1 MEKKNNQMVDKEKE
15 LKNVAPDTD
24 VAPDVTDASS
34 FQGGPSHTSSNRQQ
48 MRLINR
54 IDYYKWKINLLTE
67 LISVERENLEKSRD
81 KRTDAYKERQ
91 RRKIFPLKLKA
102 SDVDEAVEEL
112 YGRDIEK
119 FDKRQKLNFREYRQN
134 LRRAEGLLNPDGTLK
149 RFELD
154 AEGNEIP
161 FENVLSAESQELLK
175 AFEVSQAEQ
184 RAAFMEGLRVKA
196 VAAVGEG
203 AADAEDIY
211 EAARLEDETALESF
225 VAEENAKIEKRM
237 EKYVEATQF
246 KINRYNEKLLSMQEK
261 LAELMAEEEAKFGVE
276 LPSDVILRLDRLT
289 MEFGGLKAVNN
300 LSFDVK
306 KGEIFGL
313 IGPNGAG
320 KTTVFNC
327 ITQFYKPTGGLIYY
341 RNRED
346 KVIVLNK
353 YQVHDVIKTGI
364 VRTFQNVEVIYEL
377 SILDNLLIA
386 AHTQYKSNIFAQ
398 MFNTK
403 GVKQEEA
410 VNRPATVPNE
420 ATSAEASD
428 IYGGAWVIIDDSAD
442 ERQKADLLRFIAI
455 CDWGVEKGIISRSTA
470 DSYLI
475 SAYAMS
481 SFIALDVFMTGID
494 RLADKEITREAFL
507 EAMESAPIN
516 VPISGGVNYAN
527 GQRIGLDG
535 MSFVK
540 YVRPTEAGAAASTG
554 TFVNVVGMQSID
566 QILGELDDA
575 E

>member
-203 AADAEDIY
+203 TADAEDIY

-225 VAEENAKIEKRM
+225 VAEENSRIEKRM
-237 EKYVEATQF
+237 EKYVEATQQ

-276 LPSDVILRLDRLT
+276 LPADVILRLDRLI

-403 GVKQEEA
+403 GVRQEEA
-410 VNRPATVPNE
+410 VNRKKALKVLEYCGLLDKKDLPPVGLP
-420 ATSAEASD
+420 
-428 IYGGAWVIIDDSAD
+428 YGVLKRI
-442 ERQKADLLRFIAI
+442 E
-455 CDWGVEKGIISRSTA
+455 
-470 DSYLI
+470 
-475 SAYAMS
+475 
-481 SFIALDVFMTGID
+481 
-494 RLADKEITREAFL
+494 LARTL
-507 EAMESAPIN
+507 M
-516 VPISGGVNYAN
+516 
-527 GQRIGLDG
+527 
-535 MSFVK
+535 
-540 YVRPTEAGAAASTG
+540 AGASLIILDEPAAGLNDNETIELAQMIRRIRDEFNVTIFLVEHDMGLVMDICEHICAISFGKKLAYG
-554 TFVNVVGMQSID
+554 TPQEIQANPVVQEAY
-566 QILGELDDA
+566 LGTNEVKKEA
-575 E
+575 QNG

>member
-15 LKNVAPDTD
+15 LKSVAPDTD

-203 AADAEDIY
+203 TADAEDIY

-276 LPSDVILRLDRLT
+276 LPSDVILRLDRLI

-403 GVKQEEA
+403 GVRQEEA
-410 VNRPATVPNE
+410 VNRKKALKVLEYCGLLDKKDLPPVGLP
-420 ATSAEASD
+420 
-428 IYGGAWVIIDDSAD
+428 YGVLKRI
-442 ERQKADLLRFIAI
+442 E
-455 CDWGVEKGIISRSTA
+455 
-470 DSYLI
+470 
-475 SAYAMS
+475 
-481 SFIALDVFMTGID
+481 
-494 RLADKEITREAFL
+494 LARTL
-507 EAMESAPIN
+507 M
-516 VPISGGVNYAN
+516 
-527 GQRIGLDG
+527 
-535 MSFVK
+535 
-540 YVRPTEAGAAASTG
+540 AGASLIILDEPAAGLNDNETIELAQMIRRIRDEFNVTIFLVEHDMGLVMDICEHICAISFGKKLAYG
-554 TFVNVVGMQSID
+554 TPQEIQANPVVQEAY
-566 QILGELDDA
+566 LGTNEVKKEA
-575 E
+575 QNG

>member
-154 AEGNEIP
+154 AEGNEIT

-184 RAAFMEGLRVKA
+184 RAAFIEGLRVKA

-225 VAEENAKIEKRM
+225 VAEENSRIEKRM
-237 EKYVEATQF
+237 EKYVEATQQ

-276 LPSDVILRLDRLT
+276 LPADVILRLDRLI

-403 GVKQEEA
+403 GVRQEEA
-410 VNRPATVPNE
+410 VNRKKALKVLEYCGLLDKKDLPPVGLP
-420 ATSAEASD
+420 
-428 IYGGAWVIIDDSAD
+428 YGVLKRI
-442 ERQKADLLRFIAI
+442 E
-455 CDWGVEKGIISRSTA
+455 
-470 DSYLI
+470 
-475 SAYAMS
+475 
-481 SFIALDVFMTGID
+481 
-494 RLADKEITREAFL
+494 LARTL
-507 EAMESAPIN
+507 M
-516 VPISGGVNYAN
+516 
-527 GQRIGLDG
+527 
-535 MSFVK
+535 
-540 YVRPTEAGAAASTG
+540 AGASLIILDEPAAGLNDNETIELAQMIRRIRDEFNVTIFLVEHDMGLVMDICEHICAISFGKKLAYG
-554 TFVNVVGMQSID
+554 TPQEIQANPVVQEAY
-566 QILGELDDA
+566 LGTNEVKKEA
-575 E
+575 QNG

>member
-1 MEKKNNQMVDKEKE
+1 MVDKEKE

-34 FQGGPSHTSSNRQQ
+34 FQGDPSHPSSNRQQ

-81 KRTDAYKERQ
+81 NRTGAFKERQ

-134 LRRAEGLLNPDGTLK
+134 LRRAEGLLNTDGTLK

-161 FENVLSAESQELLK
+161 FEAKLSAESEELLK

-184 RAAFMEGLRVKA
+184 RAAFIEGLRVKA

-225 VAEENAKIEKRM
+225 VAEENSRIEKRM
-237 EKYVEATQF
+237 EKYVEATQQ

-276 LPSDVILRLDRLT
+276 LPADVILRLDRLI

-403 GVKQEEA
+403 GVRQEEA
-410 VNRPATVPNE
+410 VNRKKALKVLEYCGLLDKKDLPPVGLP
-420 ATSAEASD
+420 
-428 IYGGAWVIIDDSAD
+428 YGVLKRI
-442 ERQKADLLRFIAI
+442 E
-455 CDWGVEKGIISRSTA
+455 
-470 DSYLI
+470 
-475 SAYAMS
+475 
-481 SFIALDVFMTGID
+481 
-494 RLADKEITREAFL
+494 LARTL
-507 EAMESAPIN
+507 M
-516 VPISGGVNYAN
+516 
-527 GQRIGLDG
+527 
-535 MSFVK
+535 
-540 YVRPTEAGAAASTG
+540 AGASLIILDEPAAGLNDNETIELAQMIRRIRDEFNVTIFLVEHDMGLVMDICEHICAISFGKKLAYG
-554 TFVNVVGMQSID
+554 TPQEIQANPVVQEAY
-566 QILGELDDA
+566 LGTNEVKKEA
-575 E
+575 QNG

>member
-15 LKNVAPDTD
+15 LKSVAPDTD

-81 KRTDAYKERQ
+81 NRTGAFKERQ

-203 AADAEDIY
+203 TADAEDIY

-403 GVKQEEA
+403 GVRQEEA
-410 VNRPATVPNE
+410 VNRKKALKVLEYCGLLDKKDLPPVGLP
-420 ATSAEASD
+420 
-428 IYGGAWVIIDDSAD
+428 YGVLKRI
-442 ERQKADLLRFIAI
+442 E
-455 CDWGVEKGIISRSTA
+455 
-470 DSYLI
+470 
-475 SAYAMS
+475 
-481 SFIALDVFMTGID
+481 
-494 RLADKEITREAFL
+494 LARTL
-507 EAMESAPIN
+507 M
-516 VPISGGVNYAN
+516 
-527 GQRIGLDG
+527 
-535 MSFVK
+535 
-540 YVRPTEAGAAASTG
+540 AGASLIILDEPAAGLNDNETIELAQMIRRIRDEFNVTIFLVEHDMGLVMDICEHICAISFGKKLAYG
-554 TFVNVVGMQSID
+554 TPQEIQANPVVQEAY
-566 QILGELDDA
+566 LGTNEVKKEA
-575 E
+575 QNG

>member
-81 KRTDAYKERQ
+81 NRTGAFKERQ

-154 AEGNEIP
+154 AEGNEIT

-203 AADAEDIY
+203 TADAEDIY

-276 LPSDVILRLDRLT
+276 LPSDVILRLDRLI

-403 GVKQEEA
+403 GVRQEEA
-410 VNRPATVPNE
+410 VNRKKALKVLEYCGLLDKKDLPPVGLP
-420 ATSAEASD
+420 
-428 IYGGAWVIIDDSAD
+428 YGVLKRI
-442 ERQKADLLRFIAI
+442 E
-455 CDWGVEKGIISRSTA
+455 
-470 DSYLI
+470 
-475 SAYAMS
+475 
-481 SFIALDVFMTGID
+481 
-494 RLADKEITREAFL
+494 LARTL
-507 EAMESAPIN
+507 M
-516 VPISGGVNYAN
+516 
-527 GQRIGLDG
+527 
-535 MSFVK
+535 
-540 YVRPTEAGAAASTG
+540 AGASLIILDEPAAGLNDNETIELAQMIRRIRDEFNVTIFLVEHDMGLVMDICEHICAISFGKKLAYG
-554 TFVNVVGMQSID
+554 TPQEIQANPVVQEAY
-566 QILGELDDA
+566 LGTNEVKKEA
-575 E
+575 QNG

>member
-34 FQGGPSHTSSNRQQ
+34 FQGEPSHPSSNRQQ

-81 KRTDAYKERQ
+81 NRTGAFKERQ

-134 LRRAEGLLNPDGTLK
+134 LRRAEGLLNTDGTLK

-161 FENVLSAESQELLK
+161 FEAKLSAESEELLK

-184 RAAFMEGLRVKA
+184 RAAFIEGLRVKA

-225 VAEENAKIEKRM
+225 VAEENSRIEKRM
-237 EKYVEATQF
+237 EKYVEATQQ

-276 LPSDVILRLDRLT
+276 LPSDVILRLDRLI

-403 GVKQEEA
+403 GVRQEEA
-410 VNRPATVPNE
+410 VNRKKALKVLEYCGLLDKKDLPPVGLP
-420 ATSAEASD
+420 
-428 IYGGAWVIIDDSAD
+428 YGVLKRI
-442 ERQKADLLRFIAI
+442 E
-455 CDWGVEKGIISRSTA
+455 
-470 DSYLI
+470 
-475 SAYAMS
+475 
-481 SFIALDVFMTGID
+481 
-494 RLADKEITREAFL
+494 LARTL
-507 EAMESAPIN
+507 M
-516 VPISGGVNYAN
+516 
-527 GQRIGLDG
+527 
-535 MSFVK
+535 
-540 YVRPTEAGAAASTG
+540 AGASLIILDEPAAGLNDNETIELAQMIRRIRDEFNVTIFLVEHDMGLVMDICEHICAISFGKNLAYG
-554 TFVNVVGMQSID
+554 TPQEIQANPVVQEAY
-566 QILGELDDA
+566 LGTNEVKKEA
-575 E
+575 QNG

>member
-1 MEKKNNQMVDKEKE
+1 MEKMNNQMVDKEKE

-34 FQGGPSHTSSNRQQ
+34 FQGEPSHTSSNRQQ

-81 KRTDAYKERQ
+81 NRTGAFKERL

-102 SDVDEAVEEL
+102 SDTDEAVEEL

-161 FENVLSAESQELLK
+161 FEAKLLTESQELLK

-196 VAAVGEG
+196 VAAVGERS
-203 AADAEDIY
+203 ADAEDIY
-211 EAARLEDETALESF
+211 EAARLENEYLLENF
-225 VAEENAKIEKRM
+225 VAEENSRIEKRM
-237 EKYVEATQF
+237 EKYVEATQQ

-276 LPSDVILRLDRLT
+276 LPADVILRLDRLT

-403 GVKQEEA
+403 GVRQEEA
-410 VNRPATVPNE
+410 VNRKKALKVLEYCGLLDKKDLPPVGLP
-420 ATSAEASD
+420 
-428 IYGGAWVIIDDSAD
+428 YGVLKRI
-442 ERQKADLLRFIAI
+442 E
-455 CDWGVEKGIISRSTA
+455 
-470 DSYLI
+470 
-475 SAYAMS
+475 
-481 SFIALDVFMTGID
+481 
-494 RLADKEITREAFL
+494 LARTL
-507 EAMESAPIN
+507 M
-516 VPISGGVNYAN
+516 
-527 GQRIGLDG
+527 
-535 MSFVK
+535 
-540 YVRPTEAGAAASTG
+540 AGASLIILDEPAAGLNDNETIELAQMIRRIRDEFNVTIFLVEHDMGLVMDICEHICAISFGKKLAYG
-554 TFVNVVGMQSID
+554 TPQEIQANPVVQEAY
-566 QILGELDDA
+566 LGTNEVKKEA
-575 E
+575 QNG

>member
-154 AEGNEIP
+154 AEGNENT

-203 AADAEDIY
+203 TADAEDIY

-403 GVKQEEA
+403 GVRQEEA
-410 VNRPATVPNE
+410 VNRKKALKVLEYCGLLDKKDLPPVGLP
-420 ATSAEASD
+420 
-428 IYGGAWVIIDDSAD
+428 YGVLKRI
-442 ERQKADLLRFIAI
+442 E
-455 CDWGVEKGIISRSTA
+455 
-470 DSYLI
+470 
-475 SAYAMS
+475 
-481 SFIALDVFMTGID
+481 
-494 RLADKEITREAFL
+494 LARTL
-507 EAMESAPIN
+507 M
-516 VPISGGVNYAN
+516 
-527 GQRIGLDG
+527 
-535 MSFVK
+535 
-540 YVRPTEAGAAASTG
+540 AGASLIILDEPAAGLNDNETIELAQMIRRIRDEFNVTIFLVEHDMGLVMDICEHICAISFGKKLAYG
-554 TFVNVVGMQSID
+554 TPQEIQANPVVQEAY
-566 QILGELDDA
+566 LGTNEVKKEA
-575 E
+575 QNG

>member
-34 FQGGPSHTSSNRQQ
+34 FQGEPSHPSSNRQQ

-134 LRRAEGLLNPDGTLK
+134 LRRAEGLLNTDGTLK

-161 FENVLSAESQELLK
+161 FEAKLSAESEELLK

-184 RAAFMEGLRVKA
+184 RAAFIEGLRVKA

-225 VAEENAKIEKRM
+225 VAEENSRIEKRM
-237 EKYVEATQF
+237 EKYVEATQQ

-276 LPSDVILRLDRLT
+276 LPADVILRLDRLI

-403 GVKQEEA
+403 GVRQEEA
-410 VNRPATVPNE
+410 VNRKKALKVLEYCGLLDKKDLPPVGLP
-420 ATSAEASD
+420 
-428 IYGGAWVIIDDSAD
+428 YGVLKRI
-442 ERQKADLLRFIAI
+442 E
-455 CDWGVEKGIISRSTA
+455 
-470 DSYLI
+470 
-475 SAYAMS
+475 
-481 SFIALDVFMTGID
+481 
-494 RLADKEITREAFL
+494 LARTL
-507 EAMESAPIN
+507 M
-516 VPISGGVNYAN
+516 
-527 GQRIGLDG
+527 
-535 MSFVK
+535 
-540 YVRPTEAGAAASTG
+540 AGASLIILDEPAAGLNDNETIELAQMIRRIRDEFNVTIFLVEHDMGLVMDICEHICAISFGKKLAYG
-554 TFVNVVGMQSID
+554 TPQEIQANPVVQEAY
-566 QILGELDDA
+566 LGTNEVKKEA
-575 E
+575 QNG

>member
-1 MEKKNNQMVDKEKE
+1 MVDKEKE

-34 FQGGPSHTSSNRQQ
+34 FQGEPSHPSSNRQQ

-81 KRTDAYKERQ
+81 NRTGAFKERQ

-134 LRRAEGLLNPDGTLK
+134 LRRAEGLLNTDGTLK

-161 FENVLSAESQELLK
+161 FEAKLSAESEELLK

-184 RAAFMEGLRVKA
+184 RAAFIEGLRVKA
-196 VAAVGEG
+196 VAAGGEG

-276 LPSDVILRLDRLT
+276 LPSDVILRLDRLI

-403 GVKQEEA
+403 GVRQEEA
-410 VNRPATVPNE
+410 VNRKKALKVLEYCGLLDKKDLPPVGLP
-420 ATSAEASD
+420 
-428 IYGGAWVIIDDSAD
+428 YGVLKRI
-442 ERQKADLLRFIAI
+442 E
-455 CDWGVEKGIISRSTA
+455 
-470 DSYLI
+470 
-475 SAYAMS
+475 
-481 SFIALDVFMTGID
+481 
-494 RLADKEITREAFL
+494 LARTL
-507 EAMESAPIN
+507 M
-516 VPISGGVNYAN
+516 
-527 GQRIGLDG
+527 
-535 MSFVK
+535 
-540 YVRPTEAGAAASTG
+540 AGASLIILDEPAAGLNDNETIELAQMIRRIRDEFNVTIFLVEHDMGLVMDICEHICAISFGKKLAYG
-554 TFVNVVGMQSID
+554 TPQEIQANPVVQEAY
-566 QILGELDDA
+566 LGTNEVKKEA
-575 E
+575 QNG

>member
-15 LKNVAPDTD
+15 LKNVAPD
-24 VAPDVTDASS
+24 VTDASS
-34 FQGGPSHTSSNRQQ
+34 FQGEPSHPSSNRQQ

-81 KRTDAYKERQ
+81 NRTGAFKERQ

-134 LRRAEGLLNPDGTLK
+134 LRRAEGLLNTDGTLK

-161 FENVLSAESQELLK
+161 FEAKLSAESEELLK

-184 RAAFMEGLRVKA
+184 RAAFIEGLRVKA

-225 VAEENAKIEKRM
+225 VAEENSRIEKRM

-403 GVKQEEA
+403 GVRQEEA
-410 VNRPATVPNE
+410 VNRKKALKVLEYCGLLDKKDLPPVGLP
-420 ATSAEASD
+420 
-428 IYGGAWVIIDDSAD
+428 YGVLKRI
-442 ERQKADLLRFIAI
+442 E
-455 CDWGVEKGIISRSTA
+455 
-470 DSYLI
+470 
-475 SAYAMS
+475 
-481 SFIALDVFMTGID
+481 
-494 RLADKEITREAFL
+494 LARTL
-507 EAMESAPIN
+507 M
-516 VPISGGVNYAN
+516 
-527 GQRIGLDG
+527 
-535 MSFVK
+535 
-540 YVRPTEAGAAASTG
+540 AGASLIILDEPAAGLNDNETIELAQMIRRIRDEFNVTIFLVEHDMGLVMDICEHICAISFGKKLAYG
-554 TFVNVVGMQSID
+554 TPQEIQANPVVQEAY
-566 QILGELDDA
+566 LGTNEVKKEA
-575 E
+575 QNG

>member
-34 FQGGPSHTSSNRQQ
+34 FQGEPSHPSSNRQQ

-81 KRTDAYKERQ
+81 NRTGAFKERQ

-134 LRRAEGLLNPDGTLK
+134 LRRAEGLLNTDGTLK

-161 FENVLSAESQELLK
+161 FEAKLSAESEELLK

-203 AADAEDIY
+203 TADAEDIY

-410 VNRPATVPNE
+410 VNRKKALKVLEYCGLLDKKDLPPVGLP
-420 ATSAEASD
+420 
-428 IYGGAWVIIDDSAD
+428 YGVLKRI
-442 ERQKADLLRFIAI
+442 E
-455 CDWGVEKGIISRSTA
+455 
-470 DSYLI
+470 
-475 SAYAMS
+475 
-481 SFIALDVFMTGID
+481 
-494 RLADKEITREAFL
+494 LARTL
-507 EAMESAPIN
+507 M
-516 VPISGGVNYAN
+516 
-527 GQRIGLDG
+527 
-535 MSFVK
+535 
-540 YVRPTEAGAAASTG
+540 AGASLIILDEPAAGLNDNETIELAQMIRRIRDEFNVTIFLVEHDMGLVMDICEHICAISFGKKLAYG
-554 TFVNVVGMQSID
+554 TPQEIQANPVVQEAY
-566 QILGELDDA
+566 LGTNEVKKEA
-575 E
+575 QNG

>member
-34 FQGGPSHTSSNRQQ
+34 FQGEPSHPSSNRQQ

-81 KRTDAYKERQ
+81 NRTGAFKERQ

-134 LRRAEGLLNPDGTLK
+134 LRRAEGLLNTDGTLK

-161 FENVLSAESQELLK
+161 FEAKLSAESEELLK

-184 RAAFMEGLRVKA
+184 RAAFIEGLRVKA

-225 VAEENAKIEKRM
+225 VAEANSRIEKRM
-237 EKYVEATQF
+237 EKYVEATQQ

-276 LPSDVILRLDRLT
+276 LPADVILRLDRLI

-403 GVKQEEA
+403 GVRQEEA
-410 VNRPATVPNE
+410 VNRKKALKVLEYCGLLDKKDLPPVGLP
-420 ATSAEASD
+420 
-428 IYGGAWVIIDDSAD
+428 YGVLKRI
-442 ERQKADLLRFIAI
+442 E
-455 CDWGVEKGIISRSTA
+455 
-470 DSYLI
+470 
-475 SAYAMS
+475 
-481 SFIALDVFMTGID
+481 
-494 RLADKEITREAFL
+494 LARTL
-507 EAMESAPIN
+507 M
-516 VPISGGVNYAN
+516 
-527 GQRIGLDG
+527 
-535 MSFVK
+535 
-540 YVRPTEAGAAASTG
+540 AGASLIILDEPAAGLNDNETIELAQMIRRIRDEFNVTIFLVEHDMGLVMDICEHICAISFGKKLAYG
-554 TFVNVVGMQSID
+554 TPQEIQANPVVQEAY
-566 QILGELDDA
+566 LGTNEVKKEA
-575 E
+575 QNG

>member
-34 FQGGPSHTSSNRQQ
+34 FQGEPSHPSSNRQQ

-81 KRTDAYKERQ
+81 NRTGAFKERQ

-134 LRRAEGLLNPDGTLK
+134 LRRAEGLLNTDGTLK

-161 FENVLSAESQELLK
+161 FEAKLSAESEELLK

-184 RAAFMEGLRVKA
+184 RAAFIEGLRVKA

-225 VAEENAKIEKRM
+225 VAEENSRIEKRM
-237 EKYVEATQF
+237 EKYVEATQQ

-276 LPSDVILRLDRLT
+276 LPADVILRLDRLI

-403 GVKQEEA
+403 GVRQEEA
-410 VNRPATVPNE
+410 VNRKKALKVLEYCGLLDKKDLPPVGLP
-420 ATSAEASD
+420 
-428 IYGGAWVIIDDSAD
+428 YGILKRI
-442 ERQKADLLRFIAI
+442 E
-455 CDWGVEKGIISRSTA
+455 
-470 DSYLI
+470 
-475 SAYAMS
+475 
-481 SFIALDVFMTGID
+481 
-494 RLADKEITREAFL
+494 LARTL
-507 EAMESAPIN
+507 M
-516 VPISGGVNYAN
+516 
-527 GQRIGLDG
+527 
-535 MSFVK
+535 
-540 YVRPTEAGAAASTG
+540 AGASLIILDEPAAGLNDNETIELAQMIRRIRDEFNVTIFLVEHDMGLVMDICEHICAISFGKKLAYG
-554 TFVNVVGMQSID
+554 TPQEIQANPVVQEAY
-566 QILGELDDA
+566 LGTNEVKKEA
-575 E
+575 QNG

>member
-34 FQGGPSHTSSNRQQ
+34 FQGEPSHPSSNRQQ

-81 KRTDAYKERQ
+81 NRTGAFKERQ

-134 LRRAEGLLNPDGTLK
+134 LRRAEGLLNTDGTLK

-161 FENVLSAESQELLK
+161 FEAKLSAESEELLK

-203 AADAEDIY
+203 TADAEDIY

-225 VAEENAKIEKRM
+225 VAEENSRIEKRM
-237 EKYVEATQF
+237 EKYVEATQQ

-276 LPSDVILRLDRLT
+276 LPADVILRLDRLI

-403 GVKQEEA
+403 GVRQEEA
-410 VNRPATVPNE
+410 VNRKKALKVLEYCGLLDKKDLPPVGLP
-420 ATSAEASD
+420 
-428 IYGGAWVIIDDSAD
+428 YGVLKRI
-442 ERQKADLLRFIAI
+442 E
-455 CDWGVEKGIISRSTA
+455 
-470 DSYLI
+470 
-475 SAYAMS
+475 
-481 SFIALDVFMTGID
+481 
-494 RLADKEITREAFL
+494 LARTL
-507 EAMESAPIN
+507 M
-516 VPISGGVNYAN
+516 
-527 GQRIGLDG
+527 
-535 MSFVK
+535 
-540 YVRPTEAGAAASTG
+540 AGASLIILDEPAAGLNDNETIELAQMIRRIRDEFNVTIFLVEHDMGLVMDICEHICAISFGKKLAYG
-554 TFVNVVGMQSID
+554 TPQEIQANPVVQEAY
-566 QILGELDDA
+566 LGTNEVKKEA
-575 E
+575 QNG

>member
-34 FQGGPSHTSSNRQQ
+34 FQGEPSHPSSNRQQ

-81 KRTDAYKERQ
+81 NRTGAFKERQ

-184 RAAFMEGLRVKA
+184 RAAFIEGLRVKA

-225 VAEENAKIEKRM
+225 VAEENSRIEKRM
-237 EKYVEATQF
+237 EKYVEATQQ

-276 LPSDVILRLDRLT
+276 LPSDVILRLDRLI

-403 GVKQEEA
+403 GVRQEEA
-410 VNRPATVPNE
+410 VNRKKALKVLEYCGLLDKKDLPPVGLP
-420 ATSAEASD
+420 
-428 IYGGAWVIIDDSAD
+428 YGVLKRI
-442 ERQKADLLRFIAI
+442 E
-455 CDWGVEKGIISRSTA
+455 
-470 DSYLI
+470 
-475 SAYAMS
+475 
-481 SFIALDVFMTGID
+481 
-494 RLADKEITREAFL
+494 LARTL
-507 EAMESAPIN
+507 M
-516 VPISGGVNYAN
+516 
-527 GQRIGLDG
+527 
-535 MSFVK
+535 
-540 YVRPTEAGAAASTG
+540 AGASLIILDEPAAGLNDNETIELAQMIRRIRDEFNVTIFLVEHDMGLVMDICEHICAISFGKKLAYG
-554 TFVNVVGMQSID
+554 TPQEIQANPVVQEAY
-566 QILGELDDA
+566 LGTNEVKKEA
-575 E
+575 QNG

>member
-34 FQGGPSHTSSNRQQ
+34 FQGEPSHPSSNRQQ

-81 KRTDAYKERQ
+81 NRTGAFKERQ

-203 AADAEDIY
+203 TADAEDIY

-237 EKYVEATQF
+237 EKYVEATQQ

-276 LPSDVILRLDRLT
+276 LPADVILRLDRLI

-403 GVKQEEA
+403 GVRQEEA
-410 VNRPATVPNE
+410 VNRKKALKVLEYCGLLDKKDLPPVGLP
-420 ATSAEASD
+420 
-428 IYGGAWVIIDDSAD
+428 YGVLKRI
-442 ERQKADLLRFIAI
+442 E
-455 CDWGVEKGIISRSTA
+455 
-470 DSYLI
+470 
-475 SAYAMS
+475 
-481 SFIALDVFMTGID
+481 
-494 RLADKEITREAFL
+494 LARTL
-507 EAMESAPIN
+507 M
-516 VPISGGVNYAN
+516 
-527 GQRIGLDG
+527 
-535 MSFVK
+535 
-540 YVRPTEAGAAASTG
+540 AGASLIILDEPAAGLNDNETIELAQMIRRIRDEFNVTIFLVEHDMGLVMDICEHICAISFGKKLAYG
-554 TFVNVVGMQSID
+554 TPQEIQANPVVQEAY
-566 QILGELDDA
+566 LGTNEVKKEA
-575 E
+575 QNG

>member
-34 FQGGPSHTSSNRQQ
+34 FQGEPSHPSSNRQQ

-81 KRTDAYKERQ
+81 NRTGAFKERQ

-134 LRRAEGLLNPDGTLK
+134 LRRAEGLLNTDGTLK

-161 FENVLSAESQELLK
+161 FEAKLSAESEELLK

-184 RAAFMEGLRVKA
+184 RAAFIEGLRVKA

-225 VAEENAKIEKRM
+225 VAEENSRIEKRM
-237 EKYVEATQF
+237 EKYVEATQQ

-276 LPSDVILRLDRLT
+276 LPADVILRLDRLI

-327 ITQFYKPTGGLIYY
+327 ITKFYKPTGGLIYY

-403 GVKQEEA
+403 GVRQEEA
-410 VNRPATVPNE
+410 VNRKKALKVLEYCGLLDKKDLPPVGLP
-420 ATSAEASD
+420 
-428 IYGGAWVIIDDSAD
+428 YGVLKRI
-442 ERQKADLLRFIAI
+442 E
-455 CDWGVEKGIISRSTA
+455 
-470 DSYLI
+470 
-475 SAYAMS
+475 
-481 SFIALDVFMTGID
+481 
-494 RLADKEITREAFL
+494 LARTL
-507 EAMESAPIN
+507 M
-516 VPISGGVNYAN
+516 
-527 GQRIGLDG
+527 
-535 MSFVK
+535 
-540 YVRPTEAGAAASTG
+540 AGASLIILDEPAAGLNDNETIELAQMIRRIRDEFNVTIFLVEHDMGLVMDICEHICAISFGKKLAYG
-554 TFVNVVGMQSID
+554 TPQEIQANPVVQEAY
-566 QILGELDDA
+566 LGTNEVKKEA
-575 E
+575 QNG

>member
-1 MEKKNNQMVDKEKE
+1 MEKKNNQMGDKEKE

-34 FQGGPSHTSSNRQQ
+34 FQGEPSLPSSNRQQ

-54 IDYYKWKINLLTE
+54 IDYYKWKINILSE

-81 KRTDAYKERQ
+81 NRTGAFKERQ

-134 LRRAEGLLNPDGTLK
+134 LRRAEGLLNTDGTLK

-161 FENVLSAESQELLK
+161 FEAKLSAESEELLK

-184 RAAFMEGLRVKA
+184 RAAFIEGLRVKA

-225 VAEENAKIEKRM
+225 VAEENSRIEKRM
-237 EKYVEATQF
+237 EKYVEATQQ

-276 LPSDVILRLDRLT
+276 LPADVILRLDRLI

-403 GVKQEEA
+403 GVRQEEA
-410 VNRPATVPNE
+410 VNRKKALKVLEYCGLLDKKDLPPVGLP
-420 ATSAEASD
+420 
-428 IYGGAWVIIDDSAD
+428 YGVLKRI
-442 ERQKADLLRFIAI
+442 E
-455 CDWGVEKGIISRSTA
+455 
-470 DSYLI
+470 
-475 SAYAMS
+475 
-481 SFIALDVFMTGID
+481 
-494 RLADKEITREAFL
+494 LARTL
-507 EAMESAPIN
+507 M
-516 VPISGGVNYAN
+516 
-527 GQRIGLDG
+527 
-535 MSFVK
+535 
-540 YVRPTEAGAAASTG
+540 AGASLIILDEPAAGLNDNETIELAQMIRRIRDEFNVTIFLVEHDMGLVMDICEHICAISFGKKLAYG
-554 TFVNVVGMQSID
+554 TPQEIQANPVVQEAY
-566 QILGELDDA
+566 LGTNEVKKEA
-575 E
+575 QNG

>member
-34 FQGGPSHTSSNRQQ
+34 FQGEPSHPSSNRQQ

-81 KRTDAYKERQ
+81 NRTGAFKERQ

-203 AADAEDIY
+203 TADAEDIY

-276 LPSDVILRLDRLT
+276 LPADVILRLDRLI

-403 GVKQEEA
+403 GVRQEEA
-410 VNRPATVPNE
+410 VNRKKALKVLEYCGLLDKKDLPPVGLP
-420 ATSAEASD
+420 
-428 IYGGAWVIIDDSAD
+428 YGVLKRI
-442 ERQKADLLRFIAI
+442 E
-455 CDWGVEKGIISRSTA
+455 
-470 DSYLI
+470 
-475 SAYAMS
+475 
-481 SFIALDVFMTGID
+481 
-494 RLADKEITREAFL
+494 LARTL
-507 EAMESAPIN
+507 M
-516 VPISGGVNYAN
+516 
-527 GQRIGLDG
+527 
-535 MSFVK
+535 
-540 YVRPTEAGAAASTG
+540 AGASLIILDEPAAGLNDNETIELAQMIRRIRDEFNVTIFLVEHDMGLVMDICEHICAISFGKKLAYG
-554 TFVNVVGMQSID
+554 TPQEIQANPVVQEAY
-566 QILGELDDA
+566 LGTNEVKKEA
-575 E
+575 QNG

>member
-15 LKNVAPDTD
+15 LKSVAPDTD

-196 VAAVGEG
+196 VAAVGERS
-203 AADAEDIY
+203 ADAEDIY
-211 EAARLEDETALESF
+211 EAARLENEYLLENF
-225 VAEENAKIEKRM
+225 VAEENSRIEKRM

-276 LPSDVILRLDRLT
+276 LPADVILRLDRLT

-403 GVKQEEA
+403 GVRQEEA
-410 VNRPATVPNE
+410 VNRKKALKVLEYCGLLDKKDLPPVGLP
-420 ATSAEASD
+420 
-428 IYGGAWVIIDDSAD
+428 YGVLKRI
-442 ERQKADLLRFIAI
+442 E
-455 CDWGVEKGIISRSTA
+455 
-470 DSYLI
+470 
-475 SAYAMS
+475 
-481 SFIALDVFMTGID
+481 
-494 RLADKEITREAFL
+494 LARTL
-507 EAMESAPIN
+507 M
-516 VPISGGVNYAN
+516 
-527 GQRIGLDG
+527 
-535 MSFVK
+535 
-540 YVRPTEAGAAASTG
+540 AGASLIILDEPAAGLNDNETIELAQMIRRIRDEFNVTIFLVEHDMGLVMDICEHICAISFGKKLAYG
-554 TFVNVVGMQSID
+554 TPQEIQANPVVQEAY
-566 QILGELDDA
+566 LGTNEVKKEA
-575 E
+575 QNG

>member
-184 RAAFMEGLRVKA
+184 RAAFIEGLRVKA

-225 VAEENAKIEKRM
+225 VAEENSRIEKRM

-276 LPSDVILRLDRLT
+276 LPADVILRLDRLI

-403 GVKQEEA
+403 GVRQEEA
-410 VNRPATVPNE
+410 VNRKKALKVLEYCGLLDKKDLPPVGLPYGVLKRIELARTLMAGASLIILDEPAAGLNDNE
-420 ATSAEASD
+420 TIELAQMIRRIRRRIQRHDFSCGAR
-428 IYGGAWVIIDDSAD
+428 YGTCHGYMRAHLRDFL
-442 ERQKADLLRFIAI
+442 RQKAGLRHAS
-455 CDWGVEKGIISRSTA
+455 GNSGEPRRSGGLPRYQRSEKG
-470 DSYLI
+470 
-475 SAYAMS
+475 
-481 SFIALDVFMTGID
+481 
-494 RLADKEITREAFL
+494 
-507 EAMESAPIN
+507 
-516 VPISGGVNYAN
+516 
-527 GQRIGLDG
+527 
-535 MSFVK
+535 
-540 YVRPTEAGAAASTG
+540 GAKWLKFSNCATCA
-554 TFVNVVGMQSID
+554 
-566 QILGELDDA
+566 
-575 E
+575 

>member
-81 KRTDAYKERQ
+81 NRTGAFKERQ

-161 FENVLSAESQELLK
+161 FEAKLSTESQELLK

-196 VAAVGEG
+196 EAAVGERS
-203 AADAEDIY
+203 ADAEDIY

-225 VAEENAKIEKRM
+225 VAEENSRIEKRM

-403 GVKQEEA
+403 GVRQEEA
-410 VNRPATVPNE
+410 VNRKKALKVLEYCGLLDKKDLPPVGLP
-420 ATSAEASD
+420 
-428 IYGGAWVIIDDSAD
+428 YGVLKRI
-442 ERQKADLLRFIAI
+442 E
-455 CDWGVEKGIISRSTA
+455 
-470 DSYLI
+470 
-475 SAYAMS
+475 
-481 SFIALDVFMTGID
+481 
-494 RLADKEITREAFL
+494 LARTL
-507 EAMESAPIN
+507 M
-516 VPISGGVNYAN
+516 
-527 GQRIGLDG
+527 
-535 MSFVK
+535 
-540 YVRPTEAGAAASTG
+540 AGASLIILDEPAAGLNDNETIELAQMIRRIRDEFNVTIFLVEHDMGLVMDICEHICAISFGKKLAYG
-554 TFVNVVGMQSID
+554 TPQEIQANPVVQEAY
-566 QILGELDDA
+566 LGTNEVKKEA
-575 E
+575 QNG

>member
-81 KRTDAYKERQ
+81 NRTGAFKERQ

-134 LRRAEGLLNPDGTLK
+134 LRRAEGLLNTDGTLK

-161 FENVLSAESQELLK
+161 FEAKLSAESEELLK

-184 RAAFMEGLRVKA
+184 RAAFIEGLRVKA

-225 VAEENAKIEKRM
+225 VAEENSRIEKRM
-237 EKYVEATQF
+237 EKYVEATQQ

-410 VNRPATVPNE
+410 VNRKKALKVLEYCGLLDKKDLPPVGLP
-420 ATSAEASD
+420 
-428 IYGGAWVIIDDSAD
+428 YGVLKRI
-442 ERQKADLLRFIAI
+442 E
-455 CDWGVEKGIISRSTA
+455 
-470 DSYLI
+470 
-475 SAYAMS
+475 
-481 SFIALDVFMTGID
+481 
-494 RLADKEITREAFL
+494 LARTL
-507 EAMESAPIN
+507 M
-516 VPISGGVNYAN
+516 
-527 GQRIGLDG
+527 
-535 MSFVK
+535 
-540 YVRPTEAGAAASTG
+540 AGASLIILDEPAAGLNDNETIELAQMIRRIRDEFNVTIFLVEHDMGLVMDICEHICAISFGKKLAYG
-554 TFVNVVGMQSID
+554 TPQEIQANPVVQEAY
-566 QILGELDDA
+566 LGTNEVKKEA
-575 E
+575 QNG

>member
-184 RAAFMEGLRVKA
+184 RAAFIEGLRVKA

-225 VAEENAKIEKRM
+225 VAEENSRIEKRM

-276 LPSDVILRLDRLT
+276 LPADVILRLDRLI

-403 GVKQEEA
+403 GVRQEEA
-410 VNRPATVPNE
+410 VNRKKALKVLEYCGLLDKKDLPPVGLP
-420 ATSAEASD
+420 
-428 IYGGAWVIIDDSAD
+428 YGVLKRI
-442 ERQKADLLRFIAI
+442 E
-455 CDWGVEKGIISRSTA
+455 
-470 DSYLI
+470 
-475 SAYAMS
+475 
-481 SFIALDVFMTGID
+481 
-494 RLADKEITREAFL
+494 LARTL
-507 EAMESAPIN
+507 M
-516 VPISGGVNYAN
+516 
-527 GQRIGLDG
+527 
-535 MSFVK
+535 
-540 YVRPTEAGAAASTG
+540 AGASLIILDEPAAGLNDNETIELAQMIRRIRDEFNVTIFLVEHDMGLVMDICEHICAISFGKKLAYG
-554 TFVNVVGMQSID
+554 TPQEIQANPVVQEAY
-566 QILGELDDA
+566 LGTNEVKKEA
-575 E
+575 QNG

>member
-154 AEGNEIP
+154 AEGNEIT

-203 AADAEDIY
+203 TADAEDIY

-403 GVKQEEA
+403 GVRQEEA
-410 VNRPATVPNE
+410 VNRKKALKVLEYCGLLDKKDLPPVGLPYGVLKRIELARTLMAGASLIILDEP
-420 ATSAEASD
+420 AEALNDNETNELAQTIRPLREEINDTTFLVEHDMGLVMD
-428 IYGGAWVIIDDSAD
+428 ICEHICAISFGKKLAYGTPQEIQANPVVQEA
-442 ERQKADLLRFIAI
+442 
-455 CDWGVEKGIISRSTA
+455 
-470 DSYLI
+470 YLGTNE
-475 SAYAMS
+475 
-481 SFIALDVFMTGID
+481 VK
-494 RLADKEITREAFL
+494 KEAQ
-507 EAMESAPIN
+507 
-516 VPISGGVNYAN
+516 N
-527 GQRIGLDG
+527 G
-535 MSFVK
+535 
-540 YVRPTEAGAAASTG
+540 
-554 TFVNVVGMQSID
+554 
-566 QILGELDDA
+566 
-575 E
+575 

>member
-34 FQGGPSHTSSNRQQ
+34 FQGEPSHPSSNRQQ

-81 KRTDAYKERQ
+81 NRTGAFKERQ

-134 LRRAEGLLNPDGTLK
+134 LRRAEGLLNTDGTLK

-161 FENVLSAESQELLK
+161 FEAKLSAESEELLK

-184 RAAFMEGLRVKA
+184 RAAFIEGLRVKA

-225 VAEENAKIEKRM
+225 VAEENSRIEKRM
-237 EKYVEATQF
+237 EKYVEATQQ

-276 LPSDVILRLDRLT
+276 LPSDVILRLDRLI

-341 RNRED
+341 RNCED

-410 VNRPATVPNE
+410 VNRKKALKVLEYCGLLDKKDLPPVGLP
-420 ATSAEASD
+420 
-428 IYGGAWVIIDDSAD
+428 YGVLKRI
-442 ERQKADLLRFIAI
+442 E
-455 CDWGVEKGIISRSTA
+455 
-470 DSYLI
+470 
-475 SAYAMS
+475 
-481 SFIALDVFMTGID
+481 
-494 RLADKEITREAFL
+494 LARTL
-507 EAMESAPIN
+507 M
-516 VPISGGVNYAN
+516 
-527 GQRIGLDG
+527 
-535 MSFVK
+535 
-540 YVRPTEAGAAASTG
+540 AGASLIILDEPAAGLNDNETIELAQMIRRIRDEFNVTIFLVEHDMGLVMDICEHICAISFGKKLAYG
-554 TFVNVVGMQSID
+554 TPQEIQANPVVQEAY
-566 QILGELDDA
+566 LGTNEVKKEA
-575 E
+575 QNG

>member
-184 RAAFMEGLRVKA
+184 RAAFIEGLRVKA

-203 AADAEDIY
+203 TADAEDIY

-276 LPSDVILRLDRLT
+276 LPADVILRLDRLI

-403 GVKQEEA
+403 GVRQEEA
-410 VNRPATVPNE
+410 VNRKKALKVLEYCGLLDKKDLPPVGLP
-420 ATSAEASD
+420 
-428 IYGGAWVIIDDSAD
+428 YGVLKRI
-442 ERQKADLLRFIAI
+442 E
-455 CDWGVEKGIISRSTA
+455 
-470 DSYLI
+470 
-475 SAYAMS
+475 
-481 SFIALDVFMTGID
+481 
-494 RLADKEITREAFL
+494 LARTL
-507 EAMESAPIN
+507 M
-516 VPISGGVNYAN
+516 
-527 GQRIGLDG
+527 
-535 MSFVK
+535 
-540 YVRPTEAGAAASTG
+540 AGASLIILDEPAAGLNDNETIELAQMIRRIRDEFNVTIFLVEHDMGLVMDICEHICAISFGKKLAYG
-554 TFVNVVGMQSID
+554 TPQEIQANPVVQEAY
-566 QILGELDDA
+566 LGTNEVKKEA
-575 E
+575 QNG

>member
-34 FQGGPSHTSSNRQQ
+34 FQGEPSHPSSNRQQ

-81 KRTDAYKERQ
+81 NRTGAFKERQ

-161 FENVLSAESQELLK
+161 FENVLSAESEELLK

-184 RAAFMEGLRVKA
+184 RAAFIEGLRVKA

-225 VAEENAKIEKRM
+225 VAEENSRIEKRM
-237 EKYVEATQF
+237 EKYVEATQQ

-276 LPSDVILRLDRLT
+276 LPSDVILRLDRLI

-403 GVKQEEA
+403 GVRQEEA
-410 VNRPATVPNE
+410 VNRKKALKVLEYCGLLDKKDLPPVGLP
-420 ATSAEASD
+420 
-428 IYGGAWVIIDDSAD
+428 YGVLKRI
-442 ERQKADLLRFIAI
+442 E
-455 CDWGVEKGIISRSTA
+455 
-470 DSYLI
+470 
-475 SAYAMS
+475 
-481 SFIALDVFMTGID
+481 
-494 RLADKEITREAFL
+494 LARTL
-507 EAMESAPIN
+507 M
-516 VPISGGVNYAN
+516 
-527 GQRIGLDG
+527 
-535 MSFVK
+535 
-540 YVRPTEAGAAASTG
+540 AGASLIILDEPAAGLNDNETIELAQMIRRIRDEFNVTIFLVEHDMGLVMDICEHICAISFGKKLAYG
-554 TFVNVVGMQSID
+554 TPQEIQANPVVQEAY
-566 QILGELDDA
+566 LGTNEVKKEA
-575 E
+575 QNG

>member
-34 FQGGPSHTSSNRQQ
+34 FQGEPSHPSSNRQQ

-81 KRTDAYKERQ
+81 NRTGAFKERQ

-134 LRRAEGLLNPDGTLK
+134 LRRAEGLLNTDGTLK

-161 FENVLSAESQELLK
+161 FEAKLSAESEELLK
-175 AFEVSQAEQ
+175 AFEFSQAEQ
-184 RAAFMEGLRVKA
+184 RAAFIEGLRVKA

-225 VAEENAKIEKRM
+225 VAEENSRIEKRM
-237 EKYVEATQF
+237 EKYVEATQQ

-276 LPSDVILRLDRLT
+276 LPADVILRLDRLI

-403 GVKQEEA
+403 GVRQEEA
-410 VNRPATVPNE
+410 VNRKKALKVLEYCGLLDKKDLPPVGLP
-420 ATSAEASD
+420 
-428 IYGGAWVIIDDSAD
+428 YGVLKRI
-442 ERQKADLLRFIAI
+442 E
-455 CDWGVEKGIISRSTA
+455 
-470 DSYLI
+470 
-475 SAYAMS
+475 
-481 SFIALDVFMTGID
+481 
-494 RLADKEITREAFL
+494 LARTL
-507 EAMESAPIN
+507 M
-516 VPISGGVNYAN
+516 
-527 GQRIGLDG
+527 
-535 MSFVK
+535 
-540 YVRPTEAGAAASTG
+540 AGASLIILDEPAAGLNDNETIELAQMIRRIRDEFNVTIFLVEHDMGLVMDICEHICAISFGKKLAYG
-554 TFVNVVGMQSID
+554 TPQEIQANPVVQEAY
-566 QILGELDDA
+566 LGTNEVKKEA
-575 E
+575 QNG